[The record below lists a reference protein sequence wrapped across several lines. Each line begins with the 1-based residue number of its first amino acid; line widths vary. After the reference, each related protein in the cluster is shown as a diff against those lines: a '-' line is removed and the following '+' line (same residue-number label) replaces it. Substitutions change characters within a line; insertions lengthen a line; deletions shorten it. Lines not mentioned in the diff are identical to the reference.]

1 MFSLSCLQLP
11 TDTKQNNMFHWGER
25 VCGFF
30 SFSFFF
36 AREEK
41 NWVGNR
47 YNIAADCQKKKEFR
61 VDEQQKKK
69 TKKERKKKN
78 TVVAEKNLFM
88 KWLSF
93 LTVPLWK

>member
-1 MFSLSCLQLP
+1 MFSPSLLQLP

-30 SFSFFF
+30 SFSFFLQ
-36 AREEK
+36 EK
-41 NWVGNR
+41 KRIESAIVTTSLPTVK
-47 YNIAADCQKKKEFR
+47 KKKEFGA
-61 VDEQQKKK
+61 DEQQKKK